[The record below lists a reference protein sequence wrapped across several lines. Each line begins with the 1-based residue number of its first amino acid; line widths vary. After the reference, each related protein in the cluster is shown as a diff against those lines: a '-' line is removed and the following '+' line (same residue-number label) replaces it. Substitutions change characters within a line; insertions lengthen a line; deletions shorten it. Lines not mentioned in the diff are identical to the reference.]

1 MKIDSTIL
9 ISLGILLGVIL
20 SMFTQNMFAQPFNT
34 ALMIAGGLLALAIVS
49 TIIKKLARKSANKP
63 KKTRPSA
70 STVTASTGSANQM
83 QGTVKWFNYKKGF
96 GFIEQENGED
106 VFVHHRSIIGT
117 GRKSLREGQKV
128 MMEVVDG
135 DKGLQA
141 ENVNPL

>member
-1 MKIDSTIL
+1 MKIDSSLL

-20 SMFTQNMFAQPFNT
+20 SMFVHPIETS
-34 ALMIAGGLLALAIVS
+34 LMVAGGILALAIIF
-49 TIIKKLARKSANKP
+49 TIIKKIARRSSSKP
-63 KKTRPSA
+63 RRSTATGVA
-70 STVTASTGSANQM
+70 SKNQT

-128 MMEVVDG
+128 LMDIVDG

-141 ENVNPL
+141 ENVSPL

>member
-1 MKIDSTIL
+1 MKIGSTVL

-20 SMFTQNMFAQPFNT
+20 TTFIQYIGENINK
-34 ALMIAGGLLALAIVS
+34 ALMIAGGLLLLAIIF
-49 TIIKKLARKSANKP
+49 TLIRNLARRSASKL
-63 KKTRPSA
+63 KKTKTTLTSN
-70 STVTASTGSANQM
+70 SNQM

-128 MMEVVDG
+128 LMDIVDG

-141 ENVNPL
+141 ENVSPL

>member
-20 SMFTQNMFAQPFNT
+20 SMFVQPINT
-34 ALMIAGGLLALAIVS
+34 ALMIAGGLLALAIFL

-63 KKTRPSA
+63 KKARSA
-70 STVTASTGSANQM
+70 STATTSTGSANQM

-128 MMEVVDG
+128 MMDVVDG

>member
-20 SMFTQNMFAQPFNT
+20 TMFIENMPFQPINT
-34 ALMIAGGLLALAIVS
+34 ALMIAGGLFALAIVL
-49 TIIKKLARKSANKP
+49 TLIRNIARKSSSRPRKS
-63 KKTRPSA
+63 KT
-70 STVTASTGSANQM
+70 TASSSNQTS
-83 QGTVKWFNYKKGF
+83 GTVKWFNYKKGF

-128 MMEVVDG
+128 LMDIVDG

-141 ENVNPL
+141 ENVSPL

>member
-20 SMFTQNMFAQPFNT
+20 SMFVQPINT
-34 ALMIAGGLLALAIVS
+34 ALMIAGGLLVLAILLTV
-49 TIIKKLARKSANKP
+49 IKKLARNSANKP
-63 KKTRPSA
+63 KKARPSA
-70 STVTASTGSANQM
+70 STATTTSTGSANQM

-128 MMEVVDG
+128 TMDVVDG

>member
-9 ISLGILLGVIL
+9 VSLGIIVGVIL
-20 SMFTQNMFAQPFNT
+20 TKYVTPVNT
-34 ALMIAGGLLALAIVS
+34 ALMVAGGLLALAIV
-49 TIIKKLARKSANKP
+49 INLIKGMAGRSSGRTRNKSKATSNNSKP
-63 KKTRPSA
+63 GKTP
-70 STVTASTGSANQM
+70 
-83 QGTVKWFNYKKGF
+83 GTVKWFNYKKGF

-128 MMEVVDG
+128 LMDIVDG

-141 ENVNPL
+141 ENVSPQ

>member
-20 SMFTQNMFAQPFNT
+20 TKFVQPINT
-34 ALMIAGGLLALAIVS
+34 ALMIAGGLLALAIVF
-49 TIIKKLARKSANKP
+49 TLIKNLARKISR
-63 KKTRPSA
+63 RPRKAKAKAKATTAA
-70 STVTASTGSANQM
+70 SPSSNQTS
-83 QGTVKWFNYKKGF
+83 GTVKWFNYKKGF

-128 MMEVVDG
+128 LMDIVDG

-141 ENVNPL
+141 ENVSPL

>member
-20 SMFTQNMFAQPFNT
+20 TKFVQPINT
-34 ALMIAGGLLALAIVS
+34 ALIIAGGILVLAIVL
-49 TIIKKLARKSANKP
+49 TFIKNLARRSTSKSRKTKP
-63 KKTRPSA
+63 AARS
-70 STVTASTGSANQM
+70 SGSSGSSNQT

-128 MMEVVDG
+128 LMDIVDG

-141 ENVNPL
+141 ENVSPL

>member
-20 SMFTQNMFAQPFNT
+20 AKFIQPIST
-34 ALMIAGGLLALAIVS
+34 ALMIAGGLLAISLVL
-49 TIIKKLARKSANKP
+49 TFIKNLARRSANKP
-63 KKTRPSA
+63 KKAKSSKT
-70 STVTASTGSANQM
+70 TASSTNQM

-128 MMEVVDG
+128 LMDIVDG

>member
-9 ISLGILLGVIL
+9 ISLGILLGAIL
-20 SMFTQNMFAQPFNT
+20 SKLQPNDTNT
-34 ALMIAGGLLALAIVS
+34 ALIIAGFLLALAIVF
-49 TIIKKLARKSANKP
+49 TLIKNIARRSANKP
-63 KKTRPSA
+63 KKTKTV
-70 STVTASTGSANQM
+70 STSNSNQM

-128 MMEVVDG
+128 LMDVVDG

>member
-9 ISLGILLGVIL
+9 ISLGILLGVVL
-20 SMFTQNMFAQPFNT
+20 SMFVQPINT
-34 ALMIAGGLLALAIVS
+34 ALMIAGGLLALAVVI
-49 TIIKKLARKSANKP
+49 TFFKNLAKRSASKP
-63 KKTRPSA
+63 KKAKPAKAKKSKP
-70 STVTASTGSANQM
+70 SANQM
-83 QGTVKWFNYKKGF
+83 TGTVKWFNYKKGF

-128 MMEVVDG
+128 LMDIVDG

-141 ENVNPL
+141 ENVSPL

>member
-9 ISLGILLGVIL
+9 ISLGILLGAIL
-20 SMFTQNMFAQPFNT
+20 TTFQPNNT
-34 ALMIAGGLLALAIVS
+34 ALMIAGGLLALAIVF
-49 TIIKKLARKSANKP
+49 TLIKNLARRSANKL
-63 KKTRPSA
+63 KKTKTV
-70 STVTASTGSANQM
+70 STSNSNQM

-128 MMEVVDG
+128 LMDVVDG

>member
-1 MKIDSTIL
+1 MKIDSIVF

-20 SMFTQNMFAQPFNT
+20 TIFIQDANT
-34 ALMIAGGLLALAIVS
+34 ALMIAGGIFALAIV
-49 TIIKKLARKSANKP
+49 IKLIMSIAGKSAKQVNKQ
-63 KKTRPSA
+63 KFVKRSSQT
-70 STVTASTGSANQM
+70 

-106 VFVHHRSIIGT
+106 VFVHHRSIIGK

-128 MMEVVDG
+128 LMDIVDG

-141 ENVNPL
+141 ENVSPL

>member
-9 ISLGILLGVIL
+9 ISLGILLGVVL
-20 SMFTQNMFAQPFNT
+20 TMFVQPINT
-34 ALMIAGGLLALAIVS
+34 ALMIAGGLLALAIIL
-49 TIIKKLARKSANKP
+49 TFIKNLARRSASKP
-63 KKTRPSA
+63 KKAKPAKA
-70 STVTASTGSANQM
+70 SKTAASSNQM

-96 GFIEQENGED
+96 GFIEQENGDD

-128 MMEVVDG
+128 LMDIVDG

-141 ENVNPL
+141 ENVSPL

>member
-1 MKIDSTIL
+1 MKIDSSIL

-20 SMFTQNMFAQPFNT
+20 SMFVHPIET
-34 ALMIAGGLLALAIVS
+34 ALMVAGGLLALATVF
-49 TIIKKLARKSANKP
+49 TIIKKIARRSSNKP
-63 KKTRPSA
+63 IRSFATGVA
-70 STVTASTGSANQM
+70 SKNQT

-128 MMEVVDG
+128 LMDIVDG

>member
-20 SMFTQNMFAQPFNT
+20 TKFVQPINT
-34 ALMIAGGLLALAIVS
+34 ALMIAGGILVLAIVL
-49 TIIKKLARKSANKP
+49 TFIKNFAR
-63 KKTRPSA
+63 RSA
-70 STVTASTGSANQM
+70 SKPRKTKPAARSSASSNQQ

-128 MMEVVDG
+128 LMDIVDG

-141 ENVNPL
+141 ENVSPL

>member
-1 MKIDSTIL
+1 MKIGSTVL

-20 SMFTQNMFAQPFNT
+20 TTFIQYIGENINK
-34 ALMIAGGLLALAIVS
+34 ALMIAGGLLLLAIIF
-49 TIIKKLARKSANKP
+49 TLIRNLARRSASKL
-63 KKTRPSA
+63 KKTKT
-70 STVTASTGSANQM
+70 TVTSNSNQM

-128 MMEVVDG
+128 LMDIVDG

-141 ENVNPL
+141 ENVSPL